1 MNGIMI
7 LGVFVVG
14 FVTAQLTKMLI
25 AVLKN
30 RGKVSKRE
38 ILAWT
43 MKSGGMPS
51 GHSASF
57 VAVCTVIGLTQGLDA
72 PIFALAVCTTI
83 VIIYD
88 ALNVRYAVGE
98 QGKLLNELVI
108 RWQKENGSR
117 NSKEEKDLQ
126 PLKLVEGHKFWEVVV
141 GIWLGIVVGL
151 VGYLL
156 FAVNF

>member
-1 MNGIMI
+1 MA
-7 LGVFVVG
+7 G
-14 FVTAQLTKMLI
+14 FTAAQLIKMLI
-25 AVLKN
+25 VVLKS
-30 RGKVSKRE
+30 RGKASGRE

-57 VAVCTVIGLTQGLDA
+57 VAVCTVIGLTQGFDT
-72 PIFALAVCTTI
+72 PIFALAVCTTV

-98 QGKLLNELVI
+98 QGKLLNELVA
-108 RWQKENGSR
+108 RWNKRMENDLRMENGSR
-117 NSKEEKDLQ
+117 DGAKTKNLR

-141 GIWLGIVVGL
+141 GIWLGVMVGL
-151 VGYLL
+151 AVYLA
-156 FAVNF
+156 FSVNF